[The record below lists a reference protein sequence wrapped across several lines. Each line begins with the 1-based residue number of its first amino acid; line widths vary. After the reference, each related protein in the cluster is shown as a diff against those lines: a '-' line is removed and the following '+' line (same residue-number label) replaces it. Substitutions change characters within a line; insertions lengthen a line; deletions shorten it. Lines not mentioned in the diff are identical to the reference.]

1 MITSGSVCA
10 AWAGWTNVSAAAAP
24 IECMAFMTTSLVA
37 GARCPTEGTIIR
49 NCHSAAADVARLT
62 RASLRSVCSSAVPNR
77 NGTPDDK
84 VAVHQATRE
93 SHLWTALSA
102 DAATNSLDCA
112 PAPCPEARLRE
123 CAKRIQSQPCFR
135 DSAQLESLRRGHGAF
150 LTAAPLRGSIQRT
163 APLASPVQQST
174 RSDGTRPPITPD
186 DDKARSPG
194 LRCGARPLA
203 DLSQRMARQAAR
215 RFAD

>member
-1 MITSGSVCA
+1 
-10 AWAGWTNVSAAAAP
+10 
-24 IECMAFMTTSLVA
+24 MAFMTTSLVA
-37 GARCPTEGTIIR
+37 GAGCPTEGTIIR

-62 RASLRSVCSSAVPNR
+62 RASLRSVCSNAVPNR

-93 SHLWTALSA
+93 SHFWTALSA

-135 DSAQLESLRRGHGAF
+135 DPAHLESLRRGHGAS
-150 LTAAPLRGSIQRT
+150 LTAARVSESIQRT
-163 APLASPVQQST
+163 APLASPAQQ
-174 RSDGTRPPITPD
+174 RTRPMLQGRPITPD
-186 DDKARSPG
+186 DDKAQSPG
-194 LRCGARPLA
+194 LRCGSRPLA
-203 DLSQRMARQAAR
+203 DLSQRMARHAGPSIRGLA
-215 RFAD
+215 